1 MSVKLVKKSRRKTY
15 QIQVYLQKQK
25 KVKWINTYCTNKK
38 DAQAILKQY
47 QLADI
52 EYKLGLRESQLPNDD
67 IPTLKESV
75 LEYLDY
81 IDKSINYSKHT
92 YTIKSNALSSF
103 VDIIGERVRLDEL
116 NKDDKNNYLKY
127 LSSVDLNYT
136 DATKNIKMRQVTAFL
151 NWCMKEMEW
160 IEKLPFR
167 LEQISTNNEVKLITP
182 TEFERILA
190 HESNEI
196 LRSYYK
202 LAYYCGLR
210 RCEINHTE
218 LTKDRNGEDVL
229 LITKTKGKPKKRR
242 DVPIKSELIKDWQIC
257 KTALYLN
264 DRITKGF
271 KRACINAG
279 IYEPHQT
286 TFHAL
291 RHSFATIQA
300 SRGVSINELAKMM
313 GHTET
318 RTTERY
324 ADADRDMYVKLRKE
338 ENDPVY
344 A

>member
-1 MSVKLVKKSRRKTY
+1 MSVKLIKKTRRKTY
-15 QIQVYLQKQK
+15 QIQVYLKKQK
-25 KVKWINTYCTNKK
+25 KMKWINTYCSNKK

-52 EYKLGLRESQLPNDD
+52 EYNLGLRESQLPNNDT
-67 IPTLKESV
+67 PTLTESV
-75 LEYLDY
+75 FEYLGF
-81 IDKSINYSKHT
+81 ISKSANYSKHT
-92 YTIKSNALSSF
+92 YVIKSNALSTF
-103 VDIIGERVRLDEL
+103 VDLVGGKVKLNEL
-116 NKDDKNNYLKY
+116 NKDDKNKYLKF
-127 LSSVDLNYT
+127 LSSVDLNYS

-151 NWCMKEMEW
+151 NWCIKEMDW
-160 IEKLPFR
+160 IDKMPFR
-167 LEQISTNNEVKLITP
+167 LEQIATNNEVKLITP
-182 TEFERILA
+182 NEFENILA
-190 HESNEI
+190 NESNEV
-196 LRSYYK
+196 LKSYYK

-218 LTKDRNGEDVL
+218 LTKDRNGDDVL
-229 LITKTKGKPKKRR
+229 LITKTKGKPKKKR
-242 DVPIKSELIKDWQIC
+242 DVPIKSGLIKDWQIC
-257 KTALYLN
+257 KTAMYYN
-264 DRITKGF
+264 DRLTKGF
-271 KRACINAG
+271 KRACVKAG

-338 ENDPVY
+338 ENDPIY